1 MPHWMVEKM
10 RKITITAAP
19 NFDAESMEMLV
30 SGLKQRF
37 GEVEISTVTD
47 EKSAGG
53 FSVDLDGTVYDM
65 TVEAQ
70 LSKLKQHFAE

>member
-1 MPHWMVEKM
+1 MPRWMVKTM
-10 RKITITAAP
+10 RKIVITAAP
-19 NFDAESMEMLV
+19 NFDAASLEMLV

>member
-1 MPHWMVEKM
+1 MVGKM

-37 GEVEISTVTD
+37 GEIEITTVTD
-47 EKSAGG
+47 ENSAGG

-70 LSKLKQHFAE
+70 LTKLKQHFAE